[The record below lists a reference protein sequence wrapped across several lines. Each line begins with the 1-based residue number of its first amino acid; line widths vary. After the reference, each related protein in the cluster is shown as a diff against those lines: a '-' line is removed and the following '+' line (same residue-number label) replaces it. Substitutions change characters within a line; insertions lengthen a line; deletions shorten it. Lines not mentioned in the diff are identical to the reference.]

1 MSIVDE
7 VTRLEA
13 AFKLIAEVVGADP
26 ESLME
31 VVTEVAKK
39 SELVEVYERA
49 IRMNINILDARDMHE
64 LAGRLLMPSP
74 QPPLPRPGDLAKP
87 LVPRQP
93 TEEHR
98 EKLRKAWATHDPNV
112 TIIDTPFKE
121 YAEEF
126 VDYLAQRLGQLKME
140 QE

>member
-64 LAGRLLMPSP
+64 LAGRLLT
-74 QPPLPRPGDLAKP
+74 PPKTYRGCKPGDIGETRLTI
-87 LVPRQP
+87 P

-98 EKLRKAWATHDPNV
+98 EKLRKAWETHDPNV
-112 TIIDTPFKE
+112 TIIDMPFKE

-126 VDYLAQRLGQLKME
+126 VDYLANRLGQLKME